1 MKTLSIFFSILLVC
15 RYGTWNRRL
24 LSDWNSCQEFPASPP
39 AFLRFFVLPDPS
51 LVSLNSTDGET
62 GNCTRVLSCL
72 GGILAGAEWW
82 EGGWGGAARRRK
94 NGLNKGRMASFLT
107 TKRCGGGGCKAN
119 AVADYLTMGCGGGGG
134 GWWKGEDRSLTPVGE
149 WGYSA
154 RMGLTICC
162 SHRRWSW
169 DETFNPVQKC

>member
-1 MKTLSIFFSILLVC
+1 MAPGIGDCFPTETAVKNSPRLHPLFSASLFYLTPPSSLSTPPTGRQGTARGSYLVSV
-15 RYGTWNRRL
+15 GSL
-24 LSDWNSCQEFPASPP
+24 QVLSD
-39 AFLRFFVLPDPS
+39 
-51 LVSLNSTDGET
+51 G
-62 GNCTRVLSCL
+62 RV
-72 GGILAGAEWW
+72 GG
-82 EGGWGGAARRRK
+82 GGAARRRK

-162 SHRRWSW
+162 SHRRWS
-169 DETFNPVQKC
+169 